1 MNTSMERLLAAV
13 NGTPADRIPVFCN
26 LLDQGAKEL
35 GIRLEEYYASGEHV
49 AEAQLRMLR
58 KYGHDNVWSLFYVGR
73 EAEILGCK
81 KILFATEGPP
91 NVMDFVISSP
101 ADVDALHVPESIE
114 DHPAFTEQARCFAI
128 LRNEI
133 GGTVPICSYVSS
145 SMTIPAML
153 MGMERWLELLLM
165 GPEDKRD
172 LLIAK
177 CHDFFIKEVRA
188 CRAAGADI
196 IIYSNPFGST
206 DFVPMNIFTSLS
218 LPWIIRDIQA
228 IGTEG
233 VVYYCGMARMN
244 DVIETVRERTGLGA
258 YYVSPL
264 DDLAEAK
271 QTIGNRALTCGV
283 INDIRLIEWSPAE
296 IRQEVKRMLQTGMPG
311 GRFLFGTG
319 VMPYCIPEANIRTML
334 DAAYEYGQWLR

>member
-1 MNTSMERLLAAV
+1 MNTPMERLLAAV

-26 LLDQGAKEL
+26 LFDQGAKEL
-35 GIRLEEYYASGEHV
+35 GISIEEYYASGEHV
-49 AEAQLRMLR
+49 AEAQLHMLR

-73 EAEILGCK
+73 EAELLGCT
-81 KILFATEGPP
+81 KILFAEEGPP
-91 NVMDFVISSP
+91 NVMDFVIKTT
-101 ADVDALHVPESIE
+101 ADIDALVIPEHLD
-114 DHPAFTEQARCFAI
+114 DHPAFVEQRRCFRI

-133 GGTVPICSYVSS
+133 GGKVPICAYISS

-153 MGMERWLELLLM
+153 MGMERWMELLLL
-165 GPEDKRD
+165 GPEDKRNM
-172 LLIAK
+172 LIAK
-177 CHDFFIKEVRA
+177 CHEFFVKEVKA
-188 CRAAGADI
+188 CRAAGADVLV
-196 IIYSNPFGST
+196 YANPFGST
-206 DFVPMNIFTSLS
+206 DFVPMNIFMALS
-218 LPWIIRDIQA
+218 LPWIIRDISA

-244 DVIETVRERTGLGA
+244 DVIETVRERTGIGT

-264 DDLAEAK
+264 DDLAAAK
-271 QTIGNRALTCGV
+271 QIIGKRGLTCGV
-283 INDIRLIEWSPAE
+283 INDIQLIAWSPAE

>member
-1 MNTSMERLLAAV
+1 MNTPMERLLAAV

-35 GIRLEEYYASGEHV
+35 GIGLKEYYASGDRV

-58 KYGHDNVWSLFYVGR
+58 RYGHDNVWSLFYVGR
-73 EAEILGCK
+73 EAELLGCK
-81 KILFATEGPP
+81 EILFAEEGPP
-91 NVMDFVISSP
+91 NVMDFVIKTTE
-101 ADVDALHVPESIE
+101 DIDALVIPDRLE
-114 DHPAFTEQARCFAI
+114 DHPAFAEQQRCFRI

-133 GGTVPICSYVSS
+133 GGTVPICAYISA

-153 MGMERWLELLLM
+153 MGMERWMELLLM

-172 LLIAK
+172 MLIAK
-177 CHDFFIKEVRA
+177 CHEFFVKEVKT

-196 IIYSNPFGST
+196 IVYANPFGST
-206 DFVPMNIFTSLS
+206 DFVPMNIFTALC
-218 LPWIIRDIQA
+218 LPWIIRDIEA
-228 IGTEG
+228 VGTEG

-244 DVIETVRERTGLGA
+244 DVIETVQERTGIGA

-264 DDLAEAK
+264 DDLAVAK
-271 QTIGNRALTCGV
+271 HTIGSRGLTCGV

-296 IRQEVKRMLQTGMPG
+296 IRQAVKRMLQTGMPG

-319 VMPYCIPEANIRTML
+319 VMPYCIPETNIRTML